1 MMKVCLSTTTVFKPL
16 SLQNVSFTL
25 PSIDLGFTT
34 LYVLPRFPMASC
46 YNTLQLVS
54 VDAAY
59 QFYRIHREEKSLKRR
74 GKNDDKQKRK
84 RPHERQLRV
93 SYLLVEAWG
102 VDFRL
107 AL

>member
-1 MMKVCLSTTTVFKPL
+1 
-16 SLQNVSFTL
+16 
-25 PSIDLGFTT
+25 
-34 LYVLPRFPMASC
+34 MASC

-54 VDAAY
+54 VDGAY
-59 QFYRIHREEKSLKRR
+59 RFYRIHREEKSLKRH
-74 GKNDDKQKRK
+74 GKNDKQKRK

-93 SYLLVEAWG
+93 SYLLVEARG